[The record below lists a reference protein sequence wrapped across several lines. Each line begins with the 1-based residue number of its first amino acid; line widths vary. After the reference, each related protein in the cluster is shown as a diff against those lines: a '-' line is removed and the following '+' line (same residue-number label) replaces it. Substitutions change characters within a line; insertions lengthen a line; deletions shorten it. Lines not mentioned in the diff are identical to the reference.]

1 MNLLNEKNTA
11 FVHTLW
17 DRFEFVT
24 LLSTSRRL
32 TDLDYRQ
39 RVTYAYSPVQDAFY
53 ALLGCAPIPNLGNPT
68 VTLWEML
75 RQAAWF
81 RQLQA
86 LFRQGTA
93 GRRVA
98 TRTLADIYALNLVP
112 AQLTPQ
118 KPTQAEQKR
127 QAMIQEILAQLA
139 QTPPPEEPQE
149 EPEEEPQEEAQEDST
164 EPSNQP
170 SNQPSDQQKGS
181 SSDASHSE
189 ATSQEDTGQG
199 QGQST
204 AQADA
209 SAGGQ
214 PSQNTTAPTAAQ
226 TGAALGSAGSLTG
239 TSRTLEYQDVGPIQ
253 EYQVILTDF
262 SPGKGPEKVEHAQQE
277 LNVLTTLA
285 PYMGAKTQDEALA
298 WADQLASHLDVKAIS
313 KFLGFTKRAVR
324 GAHRLTDTTGGE
336 LTHYKPVV
344 WAERLHPVDL
354 AGLAQG
360 DPRTQVRMA
369 EGTLRERRFEDRK
382 AKGRGPVIVLR
393 DETGSMSL
401 SYADGRGRSNQ
412 QARALEIALAH
423 AFNQE
428 KRDLVS
434 IAWGDSRTRVCTY
447 GVDDV
452 QHHLSTFLNGANT
465 HIFPAFQLG
474 IDKAAEYVEGADILV
489 ITDGIIEDTQS
500 HYVREL
506 ARRFHATNG
515 RIWAVF
521 VSDRAE
527 QPITADAAPWADGV
541 IHIDQIA
548 DEDAL
553 AKLITDMNRRVID
566 TKGKKVMV

>member
-39 RVTYAYSPVQDAFY
+39 RATYAYSPVQDAFY

-68 VTLWEML
+68 VTLWETL

-98 TRTLADIYALNLVP
+98 TRTLADIYALNIVP
-112 AQLTPQ
+112 TGN
-118 KPTQAEQKR
+118 KPATLSKEERKQR
-127 QAMIQEILAQLA
+127 QTIQELLQQLA
-139 QTPPPEEPQE
+139 QAAPPQEPQ
-149 EPEEEPQEEAQEDST
+149 QEEIQEESDEAPT
-164 EPSNQP
+164 NQEGA
-170 SNQPSDQQKGS
+170 PSDAR
-181 SSDASHSE
+181 DSE
-189 ATSQEDTGQG
+189 TSQEESNGQG

-214 PSQNTTAPTAAQ
+214 PRQNTTAPTATQ

-239 TSRTLEYQDVGPIQ
+239 TSRTLEYQDVGPNQ
-253 EYQVILTDF
+253 EYQVLLANF
-262 SPGKGPEKVEHAQQE
+262 FPGKGPEKIEHAQQE
-277 LNVLTTLA
+277 LNVLMTLA

-298 WADQLASHLDVKAIS
+298 WADQLAFHLDVKAIS
-313 KFLGFTKRAVR
+313 KFLGFAKRAVR
-324 GAHRLTDTTGGE
+324 GAHRLTDATGGE

-393 DETGSMSL
+393 DETGSMSF
-401 SYADGRGRSNQ
+401 SYADGRGQSNQ

-447 GVDDV
+447 GIDDV

-465 HIFPAFQLG
+465 YIHPALQLG

-500 HYVREL
+500 HHVREL

-521 VSDRAE
+521 VGDRAK
-527 QPITADAAPWADGV
+527 QTITADTAPWADGV

-548 DEDAL
+548 DEAAL
-553 AKLITDMNRRVID
+553 AKLITDMNRRIID